1 MSLDY
6 TSIIVL
12 MVFIAIIVFGFYAYI
27 TDKDMDFKSK
37 YGMMIIVLG
46 MFGIGISAVKCSL
59 FYTYNTV
66 YLEKIPDSSEYY
78 IYQSG
83 DKQDSLQY
91 MENGILVNYKI
102 DCMETKYDAD
112 KMPYIESKEGRN
124 MINDVVKRE
133 VVIHLNRVN

>member
-12 MVFIAIIVFGFYAYI
+12 VVFIVMIVFRFYLYI
-27 TDKDMDFKSK
+27 KDKDMDFKAK
-37 YGMMIIVLG
+37 YGMMISVLG
-46 MFGIGISAVKCSL
+46 LFGLGLSVIRCSL

>member
-12 MVFIAIIVFGFYAYI
+12 MVFIAIIVFGFYTYI
-27 TDKDMDFKSK
+27 TDKDMDFKGK

-66 YLEKIPDSSEYY
+66 YLEKIPDSPEYY

-102 DCMETKYDAD
+102 DRMETKYDAD

>member
-12 MVFIAIIVFGFYAYI
+12 VVFIVMIVFGFYLYI
-27 TDKDMDFKSK
+27 KDKDMDFKAK
-37 YGMMIIVLG
+37 YGMMFSVLG
-46 MFGIGISAVKCSL
+46 LFGLGLSVIRCSL
-59 FYTYNTV
+59 FYIYNTV

-102 DCMETKYDAD
+102 DRMETKYDAD

>member
-12 MVFIAIIVFGFYAYI
+12 VVFIVMIVFGFYLYI
-27 TDKDMDFKSK
+27 KDKDMNFKAK
-37 YGMMIIVLG
+37 YGMMFSVLG
-46 MFGIGISAVKCSL
+46 LFGLGLSVIRCSL

-78 IYQSG
+78 IYQSE

-102 DCMETKYDAD
+102 DRMETKYDAD

>member
-6 TSIIVL
+6 TSITVL
-12 MVFIAIIVFGFYAYI
+12 VVFIAMIAFGFYSYI

-46 MFGIGISAVKCSL
+46 IFGIGFSVVNSSL
-59 FYTYNTV
+59 FYTYNTT

-78 IYQSG
+78 IYQLG

-102 DCMETKYDAD
+102 DHMETKFDAD
-112 KMPYIESKEGRN
+112 GTPYVESKEGRN
-124 MINDVVKRE
+124 ITNQVVRRE
-133 VVIHLNRVN
+133 VIIHLNE

>member
-12 MVFIAIIVFGFYAYI
+12 VVFIVMIVFGFYLYI
-27 TDKDMDFKSK
+27 KDKDMDFKAK
-37 YGMMIIVLG
+37 YGMMISVLG
-46 MFGIGISAVKCSL
+46 LFGLGLSVIRCSL

>member
-12 MVFIAIIVFGFYAYI
+12 VVFIVMIVFGFYLYI
-27 TDKDMDFKSK
+27 KDKDMDFPAK
-37 YGMMIIVLG
+37 YGMMFSVLG
-46 MFGIGISAVKCSL
+46 LFGLGLSVIRCSL

-102 DCMETKYDAD
+102 DRMETKYDAD

>member
-12 MVFIAIIVFGFYAYI
+12 VVFIVMIVFGFYLY
-27 TDKDMDFKSK
+27 TKDKDMDFKAK
-37 YGMMIIVLG
+37 YGMMISVLG
-46 MFGIGISAVKCSL
+46 LFGLGLSVIRCSL

>member
-27 TDKDMDFKSK
+27 TDKDMDYKGK

-66 YLEKIPDSSEYY
+66 YLEKIPDSPEYY

-91 MENGILVNYKI
+91 MEMVY
-102 DCMETKYDAD
+102 
-112 KMPYIESKEGRN
+112 
-124 MINDVVKRE
+124 
-133 VVIHLNRVN
+133 

>member
-12 MVFIAIIVFGFYAYI
+12 VVFIVMIVFGFYLYI
-27 TDKDMDFKSK
+27 KDKDMDFKAK
-37 YGMMIIVLG
+37 YGMMFSVLG
-46 MFGIGISAVKCSL
+46 LFGLGLSVIRCSL

-91 MENGILVNYKI
+91 MKNGILVNYKI
-102 DCMETKYDAD
+102 DRMETKYDAD

>member
-1 MSLDY
+1 MCLDY

-27 TDKDMDFKSK
+27 TDKDMDYKGK

-102 DCMETKYDAD
+102 DRMETKYDAD

>member
-12 MVFIAIIVFGFYAYI
+12 VVFIVMIVFGFYLYI
-27 TDKDMDFKSK
+27 KDKDMDFKAK
-37 YGMMIIVLG
+37 YGMMISVLG
-46 MFGIGISAVKCSL
+46 LFGLGLSVIRCSL

-133 VVIHLNRVN
+133 VVIHLNKVN

>member
-12 MVFIAIIVFGFYAYI
+12 VVFIVMIVFGFYLYI
-27 TDKDMDFKSK
+27 KDKDMDFKAK
-37 YGMMIIVLG
+37 YGMMFSVLG
-46 MFGIGISAVKCSL
+46 LFGLGLSVIRCSL

-102 DCMETKYDAD
+102 DRMETKYDAD